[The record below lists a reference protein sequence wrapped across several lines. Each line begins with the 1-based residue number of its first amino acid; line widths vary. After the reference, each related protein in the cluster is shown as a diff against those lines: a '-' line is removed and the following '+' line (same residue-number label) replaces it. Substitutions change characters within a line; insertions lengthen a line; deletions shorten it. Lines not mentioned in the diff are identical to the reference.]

1 MLQYFNQYFN
11 PSSGKV
17 SKEKLIP
24 AGQNIALE
32 EMAKG
37 LNPWDIPVLL
47 ISKNLYTYIC
57 ISALLNTY
65 FCSKD
70 TEKITTLITPN

>member
-17 SKEKLIP
+17 SKERLIP
-24 AGQNIALE
+24 AGQNIVLE

-37 LNPWDIPVLL
+37 LNPRDIPVLL

-70 TEKITTLITPN
+70 TEKSQF